1 MHLKLLLERH
11 FLLNIQ
17 LGQPAQAD
25 KKANLVLLT
34 IQVIIKTAIMGVLY
48 NSRIQVFMEL
58 QLKCSHPSL
67 METHRTEQVED
78 LNVVSNPQITLVV
91 GTKKL
96 WNNLAPN

>member
-1 MHLKLLLERH
+1 
-11 FLLNIQ
+11 
-17 LGQPAQAD
+17 
-25 KKANLVLLT
+25 
-34 IQVIIKTAIMGVLY
+34 
-48 NSRIQVFMEL
+48 
-58 QLKCSHPSL
+58 